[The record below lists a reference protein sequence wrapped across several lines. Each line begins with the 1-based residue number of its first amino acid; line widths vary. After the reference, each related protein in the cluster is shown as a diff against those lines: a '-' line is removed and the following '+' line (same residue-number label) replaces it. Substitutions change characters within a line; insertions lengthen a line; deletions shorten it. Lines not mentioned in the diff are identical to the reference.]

1 MVKDYGK
8 RLRHDAAY
16 AARAAQIAAMTRSI
30 GEVLAAEG
38 TSLVAHPRVKSM
50 AFHSPC
56 TLQHGQRLPGLVEG
70 LLSRLG
76 FALTAVEDAHLC
88 CGSAG
93 TYSILQPDLSERLLA
108 NKIKALEQGNPEVIA
123 TDNIGCLLHL
133 RSATE
138 RPVKHWVE
146 VLAEALDHAE

>member
-1 MVKDYGK
+1 VTQG
-8 RLRHDAAY
+8 
-16 AARAAQIAAMTRSI
+16 I
-30 GEVLAAEG
+30 GEILAVEG
-38 TSLVAHPRVKSM
+38 ASLVAHPAGQTM

-70 LLSRLG
+70 LLSGFG

-108 NKIKALEQGNPEVIA
+108 DKIKALEQGSPDVIA

-133 RSATE
+133 RSATK
-138 RPVKHWVE
+138 RPVRHWVE
-146 VLAEALDHAE
+146 VLAEALGKAD